1 LAQAATPDPGPNPRP
16 RPGDQEPHDGP
27 RARPVP
33 ALALPPGHPDRD
45 RAGQLQPASVDQTRL
60 PGRGLGAGV

>member
-33 ALALPPGHPDRD
+33 ALALPLDTRIAIVRD
-45 RAGQLQPASVDQTRL
+45 NFSPHLSTRL
-60 PGRGLGAGV
+60 DSRDADWARE